1 MRRHAISRVF
11 LNCDKEKILNIVI
24 SWRHLS
30 PFTCRKRD
38 AHQLHVQSANQEERH
53 GWVIKQLMFVVTP
66 DISIALHS
74 PSQGQPLVNSGG
86 ENMVVGPPRLNCL
99 LYVVCARTDG
109 ALAPSIYP
117 SESLSS
123 WVGGQEAGWGRHG
136 IIGIQ

>member
-53 GWVIKQLMFVVTP
+53 GWVIKQLMFVVTRDLHRSP
-66 DISIALHS
+66 LPVPGPAFGEQWRGEYGGGASAIELSTLCSMRKDGRGARPIYLSI
-74 PSQGQPLVNSGG
+74 
-86 ENMVVGPPRLNCL
+86 
-99 LYVVCARTDG
+99 
-109 ALAPSIYP
+109 
-117 SESLSS
+117 
-123 WVGGQEAGWGRHG
+123 
-136 IIGIQ
+136 